1 MSPIFDEG
9 EELKVREIVR
19 LTLDEANL
27 PEARASAIAQHAAT
41 CPTAKK
47 VDRMCWTV
55 AGAVAIVLVLYRVAV
70 ALMAS

>member
-1 MSPIFDEG
+1 MSPIFTEA

-19 LTLDEANL
+19 ITIDEANL
-27 PEARASAIAQHAAT
+27 PDARADAIARHMET

-55 AGAVAIVLVLYRVAV
+55 AGAVAIVLALYRVVV
-70 ALMAS
+70 AIWA